1 VIEGTITAK
10 PQVFAA
16 AVKWAAKFLDAK
28 PTVPIQGGLLI
39 DVGDGAMAIT
49 AYNETVTA
57 RAVVPVDG
65 DGSGATVVSGRLLD
79 ALVGTFPAKPVELRQ
94 DDKDTLVINAARWT
108 GTLPTFDADDF
119 PPLPDKLPT
128 LGRAPGDR
136 LASAIHRAA
145 AARSVNPKQPLA
157 LHLMH
162 LTFGEDE
169 VTAMATNSFRAA
181 RDIAPFEWLAD
192 DDGHPDGWVG
202 STALVMAQTMVDV
215 AEAFTGPDEVEIGL
229 DAGSISLASP
239 TRAITLRQ
247 VADPYPMLEAVRG
260 FFRHQHPEHV
270 VVKVGDLAGPLKRA
284 GIVRDKEGPVR
295 IAFSEDLITINAKAE
310 TLKQDGAE
318 EVDAQYSG
326 PEVTLAFNPR
336 FFADA
341 LASAPGDEVDIA
353 MRTDVVTGVV
363 VTVPGNESWRHVLMP
378 LKG

>member
-39 DVGDGAMAIT
+39 DVGDGSMAIT

-57 RAVVPVDG
+57 RAIVPVDG
-65 DGSGATVVSGRLLD
+65 DGSGRTVVSGRLLD

-94 DDKDTLVINAARWT
+94 DDKDGMILTASRFT
-108 GTLPTFDADDF
+108 YTLPTFDADDF
-119 PPLPDKLPT
+119 PPLPDKLPI

-136 LASAIHRAA
+136 LASAIHRAG
-145 AARSVNPKQPLA
+145 AARSVDPKQPLA

-162 LTFGEDE
+162 LTFGENE

-181 RDIAPFEWLAD
+181 RDIAPFDHDHAGLDSVEA
-192 DDGHPDGWVG
+192 
-202 STALVMAQTMVDV
+202 TALVMAQTMVDV

-229 DAGSISLASP
+229 DGGSISLASP